1 MTQLSIASLIF
12 FQHHGQ
18 LEAFERTK
26 ADGLIFRRSQHT
38 AAHCARPWCRV
49 MAFLSFPCLGQEFA
63 YTSSL
68 ASRTLHTAALQR
80 ILLACLCL
88 LVCGKEA
95 FAAYVYHFSP
105 RCCTLLPEPV
115 A

>member
-1 MTQLSIASLIF
+1 
-12 FQHHGQ
+12 
-18 LEAFERTK
+18 
-26 ADGLIFRRSQHT
+26 
-38 AAHCARPWCRV
+38 